1 MRSLLLLLLA
11 CLSYAL
17 LSSAVNHQI
26 MVGPGG
32 TLTFSPNQLQINA
45 GDTVTFNKSS
55 ESSRLFVWIIV
66 YLPSPSSQMEVCTTS
81 TRRTTLSSAR
91 LTVLLRELILAMET
105 ATLPLLSGLR
115 CLFFLLT
122 TTILARFS
130 SDYHFPK

>member
-1 MRSLLLLLLA
+1 
-11 CLSYAL
+11 
-17 LSSAVNHQI
+17 

-115 CLFFLLT
+115 YDLLFL
-122 TTILARFS
+122 
-130 SDYHFPK
+130 